1 MNVEISKAFVKDA
14 NVLSKKIK
22 LIIFDLIKEI
32 QSNSVKSPFDIK
44 ECFKLKGFNNLYKIR
59 RGIYR
64 VTLEYSEGKALLKR
78 VLPRGQVYKK
88 HNL

>member
-1 MNVEISKAFVKDA
+1 MKVEISKAFVKDA
-14 NVLSKKIK
+14 EVLPKRIK
-22 LIIFDLIKEI
+22 LIYNLIREI
-32 QSNSVKSPFDIK
+32 QTESVKSPFDIK

-64 VTLEYSEGKALLKR
+64 VTFEYNGETALLKR

>member
-14 NVLSKKIK
+14 SVLPKKIK
-22 LIIFDLIKEI
+22 LIIFELIKEI
-32 QSNSVKSPFDIK
+32 QSDSVKSPFDIK

-59 RGIYR
+59 RSIYR
-64 VTLEYSEGKALLKR
+64 ITLEYNGGKVLLKR